1 MLQTFPGFSVSLS
14 KGDFLWQEG
23 EPSDWVALL
32 EEGELE
38 VVRYSLDGECAILNV
53 VGSGQLLGEM
63 SALDGSPH
71 SATVRART
79 ACKIKRCTVDDFTR
93 WAHQDGRWK
102 VLLVGQSKRLRD
114 LSAKFVENSLES
126 VRTRL
131 IRALLEYKE
140 DVLTV
145 THQEFAERLGTTRES
160 ISKSLGEISK
170 QGLLKLSRGK
180 ITILDRPG
188 LKALS

>member
-1 MLQTFPGFSVSLS
+1 MLHTFPGYSVAPN

-38 VVRYSLDGECAILNV
+38 IVRYSLDGECAILNV
-53 VGSGQLLGEM
+53 LSGGQLLGEM

-79 ACKIKRCTVDDFTR
+79 LCRIKRCTVDDFTR
-93 WAHQDGRWK
+93 WAHEEGRWK
-102 VLLVGQSKRLRD
+102 VLLAGQSKRLRD
-114 LSAKFVENSLES
+114 LSSKFLENSLES

-131 IRALLEYKE
+131 IRALLEFRQ
-140 DVLTV
+140 DLLTV

-160 ISKSLGEISK
+160 VSKSLGELSK
-170 QGLLKLSRGK
+170 QGLLRLSRGK
-180 ITILDRPG
+180 ITITDREG
-188 LKALS
+188 LQSLA